1 MTHAENERSKLDGQI
16 EPPTGARV
24 RVVANTDA
32 VVHFVLPR
40 RPDELSAEQL
50 NQVAGG
56 GREKDPWRSRTGEVS
71 R

>member
-1 MTHAENERSKLDGQI
+1 MTHAENEQSKLDGQI

-24 RVVANTDA
+24 RVVADTKE
-32 VVHFVLPR
+32 VVHLILQLC
-40 RPDELSAEQL
+40 PDELSAEQL